1 MNRFN
6 LSNSGQSAY
15 LLGQSNAA
23 DRCAG
28 GMGKVAK
35 MKRNTIYA
43 IAGGVLAVL
52 IVAVGGF
59 FYFRTATPRIPALPA
74 SARMFN
80 NWALVGCQ
88 QGVNDGPCILLR
100 RAFNQ
105 QTGRLVLQFTIARTQ
120 NGAAVMAITLPPNVV
135 IPAGV
140 TVTPMGGTPVKGPIR
155 TCRPQAC
162 TGAIAL
168 SENVTKEM
176 SATNTTLLEFTAA
189 NGRAVRMNVA
199 TQGFAQGFA
208 AWQQAAPVPAAIT
221 NPAAPAGG
229 AAAPAA
235 APQAA
240 KAAPA
245 PAPAAPAGKAPA
257 GK

>member
-1 MNRFN
+1 
-6 LSNSGQSAY
+6 
-15 LLGQSNAA
+15 
-23 DRCAG
+23 
-28 GMGKVAK
+28 

-59 FYFRTATPRIPALPA
+59 FYFRSGAPRIPPLPA

-88 QGVNDGPCILLR
+88 QGVNDGPCVLLR

-105 QTGRLVLQFTIARTQ
+105 QTGRLVMQMTIARAQ
-120 NGAAVMAITLPPNVV
+120 GGAVVMAITLPPNVV

-162 TGAIAL
+162 TGAIAV
-168 SENVTKEM
+168 SDTVAKEM
-176 SATNTTLLEFTAA
+176 AVTNTTTLEFTAA
-189 NGRAVRMNVA
+189 NGRAVKLNVA

-208 AWQQAAPVPAAIT
+208 AWQQAAPAPAVVA
-221 NPAAPAGG
+221 NPAAPAAG
-229 AAAPAA
+229 AQ
-235 APQAA
+235 QAT

-245 PAPAAPAGKAPA
+245 PAAPPAPVPAPQPAAKGAAK
-257 GK
+257 